1 MLTGDKDSYGKKSRK
16 KRYRSDTRTLAGST
30 RTSREDQAQ
39 YVCFG
44 NNKYSET
51 DIEEVLKDKRK
62 PIYVAVDDKD
72 NVMGYAFC
80 MVKDREGSDFLVK
93 YKFIFI
99 DDLCV
104 GEQYRGRHIGK
115 ELFEYVK
122 EEAKRLGCYEVTL
135 NVWEGNDN
143 ALSFY
148 EKIGMKTKER
158 QMEYIL

>member
-1 MLTGDKDSYGKKSRK
+1 MVRKAERKDIGRILELLQEVLELHAKIRPDMFVSG
-16 KRYRSDTRTLAGST
+16 TT
-30 RTSREDQAQ
+30 
-39 YVCFG
+39 
-44 NNKYSET
+44 KYSET
-51 DIEEVLKDKRK
+51 DIEEILKDKLK

-72 NVMGYAFC
+72 EVLGHAFC
-80 MVKDREGSDFLVK
+80 KIEDREGSDFLVK

-158 QMEYIL
+158 RMEYIL